1 MQQILNFPNTD
12 CETII
17 SMKPITIILT
27 AAILIF
33 INSAFTGLRNGQIA
47 PPKGILVSTTD
58 LSKIREMAASGLD
71 PHKSNVDLFLHY
83 IDSLMQAS
91 TAWPLLEEE
100 VVISDRSS
108 NDPIQLSSICGKL
121 AYGSAI
127 AWHLTGN
134 KKYADKAKTL
144 ILDLSRTHGYRN
156 AEHQDFHW
164 GAQGI
169 LNLARGGTPY
179 IYAADLLEGWTGWT
193 KNHKLKYQIWLRD
206 VMYPKVAWASRT
218 RKNNWGVAASFSAA
232 LISYYLMDQ
241 KQWKLTEI
249 SPSPKKMSPKDAF
262 ESHNEYQLGRLKTSL
277 DWKMDAKVALWG
289 ILPNGAIPEEI
300 RRGTDP
306 IDGDYLPS
314 SGSGTEYTMTH
325 IEHLTAHA
333 EFLKRLG
340 DNSLYDHVESDGSGS
355 LFQAYMYVIN
365 NPIKSHCFTKNRI
378 NALYMAYNHYKDEAM
393 LNSLKE
399 CGPGNI
405 SGQRLAL
412 FGRLTHPLNIH

>member
-1 MQQILNFPNTD
+1 
-12 CETII
+12 
-17 SMKPITIILT
+17 MKPITIILSVT
-27 AAILIF
+27 ILFF
-33 INSAFTGLRNGQIA
+33 INTKLTVDKKGSIA
-47 PPKGILVSTTD
+47 GPKGILVSTVD
-58 LSKIREMAASGLD
+58 LSKIREMAASGIE
-71 PHKSNVDLFLHY
+71 PHSTNVVLFLHY

-91 TAWPLLEEE
+91 SSWPLLENE
-100 VVISDRSS
+100 VVITDRSS
-108 NDPIQLSSICGKL
+108 KDPIQLSSLGGKL
-121 AYGSAI
+121 AYGTAI

-134 KKYADKAKTL
+134 IKYAEKAKKL

-179 IYAADLLEGWTGWT
+179 IYAADLLEDWTGWT
-193 KNHKLKYQIWLRD
+193 EKDKLKYQIWLRD

-232 LISYYLMDQ
+232 LIAYYLMEQ
-241 KQWKLTEI
+241 KQWQLTEI
-249 SPSPKKMSPKDAF
+249 SPIPQKMSPEEAF
-262 ESHNEYQLGRLKTSL
+262 ESHNAYQLGRLKTSL

-300 RRGTDP
+300 RRGKDP

-314 SGSGTEYTMTH
+314 DDSGTEYTMTH

-340 DNSLYDHVESDGSGS
+340 DRSLYDNVENDGSGS

-365 NPIKSHCFTKNRI
+365 NPIKSHCFTENRI
-378 NALYMAYNHYKDEAM
+378 NALYMAYNHYKDKAM

-412 FGRLTHPLNIH
+412 YGRLTHPLAIP

>member
-1 MQQILNFPNTD
+1 
-12 CETII
+12 
-17 SMKPITIILT
+17 MKPITIILT
-27 AAILIF
+27 ATILFFSNTTLIMDRKSSKA
-33 INSAFTGLRNGQIA
+33 N
-47 PPKGILVSTTD
+47 PKGIFVSVKE
-58 LSKIREMAASGLD
+58 LNNIKELAASGME
-71 PHKSNVDLFLHY
+71 PHRTNMTLFLHY

-91 TAWPLLEEE
+91 LAWPQLKEE
-100 VVISDRSS
+100 VVITDRSS
-108 NDPIQLSSICGKL
+108 NDPVQLSSLGGKL
-121 AYGSAI
+121 AYGTAI

-134 KKYADKAKTL
+134 RKYAEKAKKL
-144 ILDLSRTHGYRN
+144 IMDLSNTHGYRN
-156 AEHQDFHW
+156 AEHLDFHW

-179 IYAADLLEGWTGWT
+179 IYAADLLEGYRNWGEDD
-193 KNHKLKYQIWLRD
+193 KLKYQIWLRD

-218 RKNNWGVAASFSAA
+218 RKNNWGVAGSFSAA
-232 LISYYLMDQ
+232 LIAYYLMDH
-241 KQWKLTEI
+241 KQWQLTEL
-249 SPSPKKMSPKDAF
+249 SPIPQKMSPREAF
-262 ESHNEYQLGRLKTSL
+262 ESHNKNQLGRLKTSV

-300 RRGTDP
+300 RRGKDP

-340 DNSLYDHVESDGSGS
+340 DNSLYDYIENDGSGS
-355 LFQAYMYVIN
+355 LFQAYMFVIN
-365 NPIKSHCFTKNRI
+365 NPIKSHCFTENRI
-378 NALYMAYNHYKDEAM
+378 NALYMAYQYYKDKAM

-412 FGRLTHPLNIH
+412 FGRLTHPLAIP